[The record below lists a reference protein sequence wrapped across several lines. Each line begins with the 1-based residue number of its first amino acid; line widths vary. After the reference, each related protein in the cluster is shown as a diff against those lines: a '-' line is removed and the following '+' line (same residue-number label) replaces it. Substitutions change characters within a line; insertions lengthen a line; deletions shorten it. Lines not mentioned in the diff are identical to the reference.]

1 LLSDTVF
8 KIRSATSVLRR
19 VVRSGYKE
27 ADLRYEKSG
36 GAERTVR
43 FSFLNGLALSGQ
55 APAAADARRGV
66 FRPERICGL
75 HAAGAVPH
83 CAAGGGSALRR
94 RGIRDVVHVRKSIC
108 RTGSGDNPFYPEK
121 DADFRELCYLCKTHH
136 NFVTYEPL

>member
-1 LLSDTVF
+1 MF

-83 CAAGGGSALRR
+83 CAAGGGSAGEQCIQTMFMR
-94 RGIRDVVHVRKSIC
+94 V
-108 RTGSGDNPFYPEK
+108 
-121 DADFRELCYLCKTHH
+121 DFSDSDILYTRNYSVYASLG
-136 NFVTYEPL
+136 

>member
-1 LLSDTVF
+1 MLSDTVF

-83 CAAGGGSALRR
+83 CAGVEFGMSFTCGGAFVGLVPAI
-94 RGIRDVVHVRKSIC
+94 IRFIRKKTPTSGNYVTFVRPTTIS
-108 RTGSGDNPFYPEK
+108 
-121 DADFRELCYLCKTHH
+121 
-136 NFVTYEPL
+136 